1 MSEKNN
7 TKSETN
13 SKFREGLNELLK
25 QTKSFI
31 FEEAQS
37 IILFLIAL
45 LLLFLFEDETKA
57 LFYDKVLPVMNR
69 MNFGIVS
76 WSILSLLGIFH
87 LHYVW
92 QCVKNNYRIS
102 VFSFLLITLVIIL
115 LFNGLLLDYS
125 SIEIQILIF
134 FVLVAIL
141 CFWMFS
147 FINFF
152 PCQSGTE
159 TQAEEEKL
167 LSIDTPIKN
176 KDDDRLGFSEDI
188 DLLISKLPK
197 ETEQAYSVGIV
208 GSWGSGKTSYL
219 NLLEKKLN
227 KEQFIVIKF
236 NPRHSLN
243 ACTIQEDFFHELFS
257 TLKKYDSR
265 FSSSFKDY
273 LKAINIIGENK
284 FLSSFLSIHQLWNS
298 GREKQ
303 KISEAIK
310 RLGKRVVV
318 FIDDFDRLLREEV
331 IEVLKLIDGNASF
344 SNMIFFAAYDKQYL
358 NKILVSENTSETK
371 LFSDKYFSIEQSIPF
386 ISEEAL
392 WNEITKIPCMNNN
405 DPYFKELY
413 EKESILYFILN
424 QILPTLRD
432 LKRFSNLFLRFEK
445 IQNDVNFRDYFL
457 LMLIKYN
464 WENEYYRLKKK
475 QYLNPTNS
483 EWEVISEKVDI
494 NVENSHLLK
503 KILHLLFEKEEV
515 TIRKRGHIYRI
526 KSIRSIRAFEI
537 YFQERV
543 NSNLSFNTLE
553 HLLKEDACNS
563 LPIIDLWFQEGYDRD
578 ILEYLSYYEGKIMDK
593 HDLSKFL
600 SVAIYAYEKDK
611 EIKSKSEQN
620 SKSLEKTAPDQRK
633 PYTHEYTQ
641 LKPSNFECFSHHYI
655 YKISPASD
663 RLFASNEEY
672 KIWIKDELK
681 KLHIHLYCRCA
692 LDISEHALNDDHP
705 CISKRLFNLS
715 EAREIVKDSFLNL
728 IHKEPEIKTRHM
740 DLLESYIKPMEKEK
754 TELNKEMLEAVITSL
769 DNYGSEEFF
778 RKLFV
783 KIPPMYED
791 CLSFG
796 LTILSEKIFGT
807 KGDLDKFLTDRKHS
821 IKIPDKIKKFWS
833 LYKGNNYE
841 VFSLYED
848 IQYDTE
854 WHLKTACNNLEKV
867 LEIEHKFDELVKDG
881 KITLKRA
888 ESLLETIRKF
898 PVRVSKYQDVVN
910 KINQKIDELSKS

>member
-141 CFWMFS
+141 CFWIFS

-152 PCQSGTE
+152 PCQSEIG
-159 TQAEEEKL
+159 TQAEEEKF
-167 LSIDTPIKN
+167 LSIDSPIKN

-257 TLKKYDSR
+257 TLKRYDSR

-344 SNMIFFAAYDKQYL
+344 SNMIFFAAYDKQHL

-371 LFSDKYFSIEQSIPF
+371 LFSDKYFSIEQSAPF
-386 ISEEAL
+386 ATNEVLWEEIVKSCKKL
-392 WNEITKIPCMNNN
+392 KVQ
-405 DPYFKELY
+405 DPAFTRLHN
-413 EKESILYFILN
+413 KESRLYFSIN
-424 QILPTLRD
+424 RILPTLRD
-432 LKRFSNLFLRFEK
+432 VRRLSNLFLRYETIK
-445 IQNDVNFRDYFL
+445 NEINFRDYFL
-457 LMLIKYN
+457 LMLIKYRWN
-464 WENEYYRLKKK
+464 KEYLELKDKK
-475 QYLNPTNS
+475 YLRDSNDYWSIDEEKLPKDS
-483 EWEVISEKVDI
+483 EGSD
-494 NVENSHLLK
+494 LLK
-503 KILHLLFEKEEV
+503 RVLSLLFHQGPLYNGKDV
-515 TIRKRGHIYRI
+515 WLYNI
-526 KSIRSIRAFEI
+526 KAIRSMRAFEI
-537 YFQERV
+537 YFQESVSEDLCFEKLTSILEDPLKKIKEKISLWIKGGYARDV
-543 NSNLSFNTLE
+543 FN
-553 HLLKEDACNS
+553 
-563 LPIIDLWFQEGYDRD
+563 
-578 ILEYLSYYEGKIMDK
+578 ILEYNKQEFKSKDFF
-593 HDLSKFL
+593 SKFL
-600 SVAIYAYEKDK
+600 TVGIYASNTYDTQKVNLD
-611 EIKSKSEQN
+611 
-620 SKSLEKTAPDQRK
+620 TA
-633 PYTHEYTQ
+633 HEYKEGT
-641 LKPSNFECFSHHYI
+641 PNE
-655 YKISPASD
+655 
-663 RLFASNEEY
+663 SNENELGISDFFCISGYYILKMRSDVSSIFKSNDEY
-672 KIWIKDELK
+672 RECIKEVLK
-681 KLHIHLYCRCA
+681 GLDTSFYYKCA
-692 LDISEHALNDDHP
+692 IEISEKAIDDTEYVTYDALFDNAG
-705 CISKRLFNLS
+705 
-715 EAREIVKDSFLNL
+715 AREIVKDVFMRLIREKPQIEEHHMTLLRAYIKVHDRLEPLDDEMVDSIMQSLENHPSEVFFKGFYDLEEKHTGRSFTSIFKLTLLRTDIFPKSEKSDIFFETCNN
-728 IHKEPEIKTRHM
+728 IPSEIKIIWKIYRRL
-740 DLLESYIKPMEKEK
+740 DK
-754 TELNKEMLEAVITSL
+754 TI
-769 DNYGSEEFF
+769 F
-778 RKLFV
+778 
-783 KIPPMYED
+783 KI
-791 CLSFG
+791 
-796 LTILSEKIFGT
+796 
-807 KGDLDKFLTDRKHS
+807 KGDPNKSLNEILEREINNLDKVSQIEDEF
-821 IKIPDKIKKFWS
+821 DK
-833 LYKGNNYE
+833 
-841 VFSLYED
+841 
-848 IQYDTE
+848 
-854 WHLKTACNNLEKV
+854 
-867 LEIEHKFDELVKDG
+867 LVENG
-881 KITLKRA
+881 KITLEKA
-888 ESLLETIRKF
+888 NSLLESVKEN
-898 PVRVSKYQDVVN
+898 PVELSKYEEVVN
-910 KINQKIDELSKS
+910 KIKQKIEELSKS

>member
-7 TKSETN
+7 IKSETN

-31 FEEAQS
+31 FEEAQG

-76 WSILSLLGIFH
+76 WSILSLLSIFH

-141 CFWMFS
+141 CFWIFS

-188 DLLISKLPK
+188 NLLISKLPK

-219 NLLEKKLN
+219 NFLEKKLN

-243 ACTIQEDFFHELFS
+243 ACTIQEDFFHELYS
-257 TLKKYDSR
+257 TLKRYDSR

-344 SNMIFFAAYDKQYL
+344 SNMIFFAAYDKQHL

-371 LFSDKYFSIEQSIPF
+371 LFSDKYFSIEQSTPLATN
-386 ISEEAL
+386 EVL
-392 WNEITKIPCMNNN
+392 WQEIVKSCKK
-405 DPYFKELY
+405 FKAHDTAFTGLHN
-413 EKESILYFILN
+413 KESRLYFSIN
-424 QILPTLRD
+424 RILPTLRD
-432 LKRFSNLFLRFEK
+432 VKRLSNLFLRYEIIK
-445 IQNDVNFRDYFL
+445 NEINFRDYFL
-457 LMLIKYN
+457 LMLIKYRWN
-464 WENEYYRLKKK
+464 KEYLELKNKK
-475 QYLNPTNS
+475 YLRDSNDYWSIDEEKLPKDS
-483 EWEVISEKVDI
+483 EESD
-494 NVENSHLLK
+494 LLK
-503 KILHLLFEKEEV
+503 RVLSLLFDQDPLYNGKDV
-515 TIRKRGHIYRI
+515 WLYNI
-526 KSIRSIRAFEI
+526 KAIRSMRAFEI

-543 NSNLSFNTLE
+543 SEDLCFEELTSIFE
-553 HLLKEDACNS
+553 DPPKEIKEKIS
-563 LPIIDLWFQEGYDRD
+563 LWIKEGYARD
-578 ILEYLSYYEGKIMDK
+578 VFNILEYNKQEFKSKDFF
-593 HDLSKFL
+593 SKFL
-600 SVAIYAYEKDK
+600 TVGIYANKTYDNNKKGNLDKTYEYEKATPEKDHEFELNETDFSWISKYYTHKMEHSNVSSIFKSNDEYRECIK
-611 EIKSKSEQN
+611 EVL
-620 SKSLEKTAPDQRK
+620 KSLD
-633 PYTHEYTQ
+633 
-641 LKPSNFECFSHHYI
+641 I
-655 YKISPASD
+655 Y
-663 RLFASNEEY
+663 FQY
-672 KIWIKDELK
+672 K
-681 KLHIHLYCRCA
+681 CA
-692 LDISEHALNDDHP
+692 IDISENESDDTEP
-705 CISKRLFNLS
+705 WSSDVLFDNVGTSEILKGVFLRLIQ
-715 EAREIVKDSFLNL
+715 EDMQIRG
-728 IHKEPEIKTRHM
+728 PHM
-740 DLLESYIKPMEKEK
+740 DLLKAYTKKKTVGSPLDSEIIDSLVNSLEKHSSDFFFQNFYSSKQE
-754 TELNKEMLEAVITSL
+754 TSTTMIFII
-769 DNYGSEEFF
+769 D
-778 RKLFV
+778 LF
-783 KIPPMYED
+783 Y
-791 CLSFG
+791 C
-796 LTILSEKIFGT
+796 KIFSSSAKSDPDLFLINST
-807 KGDLDKFLTDRKHS
+807 KVPTPVKLLWKLYKHNDKICMFNFGIDENTKSPTEILQRECRNLDKTLEMEDEFDNL
-821 IKIPDKIKKFWS
+821 IKNGEMT
-833 LYKGNNYE
+833 L
-841 VFSLYED
+841 
-848 IQYDTE
+848 
-854 WHLKTACNNLEKV
+854 
-867 LEIEHKFDELVKDG
+867 G
-881 KITLKRA
+881 KA
-888 ESLLETIRKF
+888 ENLLETIRKF

>member
-31 FEEAQS
+31 FEEAQG

-141 CFWMFS
+141 CFWIFS

-344 SNMIFFAAYDKQYL
+344 SNMIFFAAYDKQHL

-371 LFSDKYFSIEQSIPF
+371 LFSDKYFSIEQSAPF
-386 ISEEAL
+386 ATNEVLWEEIVKSCKKL
-392 WNEITKIPCMNNN
+392 KVH
-405 DPYFKELY
+405 DPAFTELHS
-413 EKESILYFILN
+413 KESRLYFSIN
-424 QILPTLRD
+424 RILPTLRD
-432 LKRFSNLFLRFEK
+432 VRRLSNLFLRYETIK
-445 IQNDVNFRDYFL
+445 NEINFRDYFL
-457 LMLIKYN
+457 LMLIKYRWN
-464 WENEYYRLKKK
+464 KEYLELKNKK
-475 QYLNPTNS
+475 YLRDSNHYWSIDEEKLPKDS
-483 EWEVISEKVDI
+483 EES
-494 NVENSHLLK
+494 NLLK
-503 KILHLLFEKEEV
+503 RVLSLLFHQDPLYNEKDV
-515 TIRKRGHIYRI
+515 WLYNI
-526 KSIRSIRAFEI
+526 KAIRSMRAFEI
-537 YFQERV
+537 YFQESV
-543 NSNLSFNTLE
+543 SEDLCFKKLESILEDPLKKIKEKISLWIKGGYACDIFN
-553 HLLKEDACNS
+553 
-563 LPIIDLWFQEGYDRD
+563 
-578 ILEYLSYYEGKIMDK
+578 ILEYNKQEFKSKDFF
-593 HDLSKFL
+593 SKFL
-600 SVAIYAYEKDK
+600 TVGIYANKTYDNNKKGNLDKTYEYEKATPEKDHEFELNETDFFCISRYYILKMRSDVSSIFKSNDEYRECIK
-611 EIKSKSEQN
+611 EV
-620 SKSLEKTAPDQRK
+620 
-633 PYTHEYTQ
+633 
-641 LKPSNFECFSHHYI
+641 LKGLDTSFY
-655 YKISPASD
+655 YK
-663 RLFASNEEY
+663 
-672 KIWIKDELK
+672 
-681 KLHIHLYCRCA
+681 CA
-692 LDISEHALNDDHP
+692 IEISEKAIDDTEHVTYD
-705 CISKRLFNLS
+705 KLFDNAG
-715 EAREIVKDSFLNL
+715 AREIVKDVFLRL
-728 IHKEPEIKTRHM
+728 IREDMQIRGPHM
-740 DLLESYIKPMEKEK
+740 DLLRAYTKEE
-754 TELNKEMLEAVITSL
+754 TVGTPL
-769 DNYGSEEFF
+769 DNEIIDSLISSLKTHNSDFF
-778 RKLFV
+778 FQNFYSFELE
-783 KIPPMYED
+783 PPMTMRFTIDLFYCIIFSSPAKSNPD
-791 CLSFG
+791 LFLINSTKVPTPVKLLWKLYKHNDNICMFNFG
-796 LTILSEKIFGT
+796 IDENANTPIEILKRECSH
-807 KGDLDKFLTDRKHS
+807 LDKTLEVEYEFDKL
-821 IKIPDKIKKFWS
+821 IKN
-833 LYKGNNYE
+833 GE
-841 VFSLYED
+841 M
-848 IQYDTE
+848 T
-854 WHLKTACNNLEKV
+854 LEKA
-867 LEIEHKFDELVKDG
+867 EI
-881 KITLKRA
+881 
-888 ESLLETIRKF
+888 LLEMVIKY
-898 PVRVSKYQDVVN
+898 PVRVSKYKEVVN
-910 KINQKIDELSKS
+910 KIKQKIEELSKS

>member
-45 LLLFLFEDETKA
+45 LLLFLFEDEVKA
-57 LFYDKVLPVMNR
+57 LFYDKVLPVLNR

-92 QCVKNNYRIS
+92 QCVKNSYRIS

-125 SIEIQILIF
+125 SIEIRVLIF
-134 FVLVAIL
+134 LLLVAIL
-141 CFWMFS
+141 CFWIFS

-152 PCQSGTE
+152 PCQSAIG
-159 TQAEEEKL
+159 TQAEKEKF

-176 KDDDRLGFSEDI
+176 KEDDRLGFSEDI
-188 DLLISKLPK
+188 NLLISKLPK

-243 ACTIQEDFFHELFS
+243 ACTIQEDFFHELYS
-257 TLKKYDSR
+257 TLKRYDSR

-344 SNMIFFAAYDKQYL
+344 SNMIFFAAYDKQHL

-371 LFSDKYFSIEQSIPF
+371 LFSDKYFSIEQSTPLATN
-386 ISEEAL
+386 EVL
-392 WNEITKIPCMNNN
+392 WQEIVKSCKKLKVQDTAFTRLHN
-405 DPYFKELY
+405 
-413 EKESILYFILN
+413 KESRLYFSIN
-424 QILPTLRD
+424 RILPTLRD
-432 LKRFSNLFLRFEK
+432 VKRLSNLFLRYEIIK
-445 IQNDVNFRDYFL
+445 NEINFRDYFL
-457 LMLIKYN
+457 LMLIKYRWN
-464 WENEYYRLKKK
+464 KEYLELKNKK
-475 QYLNPTNS
+475 YLRDSNDYWSIDEEKLPKDS
-483 EWEVISEKVDI
+483 EESD
-494 NVENSHLLK
+494 LLK
-503 KILHLLFEKEEV
+503 RVLSLLFDQDSLYNGKDV
-515 TIRKRGHIYRI
+515 WLYNI
-526 KSIRSIRAFEI
+526 KAIRSMRAFEI

-543 NSNLSFNTLE
+543 SEDLCFEKLTGIFE
-553 HLLKEDACNS
+553 DPPKEIKEKIS
-563 LPIIDLWFQEGYDRD
+563 LWIKEGYARD
-578 ILEYLSYYEGKIMDK
+578 VFNILEYNKQEFKSKDFF
-593 HDLSKFL
+593 SKFL
-600 SVAIYAYEKDK
+600 TVGIYANKTYDNNKKGNLDKTYEYEKATPEKDHEFELNETDFFCISRYYILKMGSDVSSIFKSNDEYRECIK
-611 EIKSKSEQN
+611 EV
-620 SKSLEKTAPDQRK
+620 
-633 PYTHEYTQ
+633 
-641 LKPSNFECFSHHYI
+641 LKGLDTSFY
-655 YKISPASD
+655 YK
-663 RLFASNEEY
+663 
-672 KIWIKDELK
+672 
-681 KLHIHLYCRCA
+681 CA
-692 LDISEHALNDDHP
+692 IEISEKAIDDTEHVTYD
-705 CISKRLFNLS
+705 KLFDNAG
-715 EAREIVKDSFLNL
+715 AREIVKDVFLRL
-728 IHKEPEIKTRHM
+728 IREDMQISGPHM
-740 DLLESYIKPMEKEK
+740 DLLRAYTKEE
-754 TELNKEMLEAVITSL
+754 TVGTPL
-769 DNYGSEEFF
+769 DNEIIDSLISSLKTHDSDFF
-778 RKLFV
+778 FQNFYSFKLESPRTMIFTIDLFYCIIFSSPAKSNPDLFLINSTKVPTPV
-783 KIPPMYED
+783 KLLWKLYKHNNKNYMFDFRVDENTK
-791 CLSFG
+791 S
-796 LTILSEKIFGT
+796 TTEILQRECRN
-807 KGDLDKFLTDRKHS
+807 LDKTLEMESEFDNL
-821 IKIPDKIKKFWS
+821 IKN
-833 LYKGNNYE
+833 GE
-841 VFSLYED
+841 M
-848 IQYDTE
+848 T
-854 WHLKTACNNLEKV
+854 LEK
-867 LEIEHKFDELVKDG
+867 
-881 KITLKRA
+881 A
-888 ESLLETIRKF
+888 ENLLETIRKF
-898 PVRVSKYQDVVN
+898 PVRVSKYLDVVN
-910 KINQKIDELSKS
+910 KIKQKIDELSKS

>member
-57 LFYDKVLPVMNR
+57 LFYDKVLPVLNR

-92 QCVKNNYRIS
+92 QCVKNSYRIS

-125 SIEIQILIF
+125 SIEIRVLIF
-134 FVLVAIL
+134 LLLVAIL
-141 CFWMFS
+141 CFWIFS

-152 PCQSGTE
+152 PCQSAIG
-159 TQAEEEKL
+159 TQAEKEKF

-176 KDDDRLGFSEDI
+176 KEDDRLGFSEDI
-188 DLLISKLPK
+188 NLLISKLPK

-344 SNMIFFAAYDKQYL
+344 SNMIFFAAYDKQHL

-371 LFSDKYFSIEQSIPF
+371 LFSDKYFSIEQSVPSLSNEF
-386 ISEEAL
+386 L
-392 WNEITKIPCMNNN
+392 WERLKKILPENHSKDIKFNRLSA
-405 DPYFKELY
+405 PSSELY
-413 EKESILYFILN
+413 FELDK
-424 QILPTLRD
+424 ILPTLRD
-432 LKRFSNLFLRFEK
+432 LKRFSNSFKTRYETIKDEILFG
-445 IQNDVNFRDYFL
+445 DYFL
-457 LMLIKYN
+457 LQIVRYCWEKEYFNIKRKDYLYFEDGFWRVNDPAISEIKKNTPLFAKVLSLLFLTKEYKEKNRTIANDRVYNTYFYETFSEKFFLILLNTTLEGTSDFKEIIDSWIDRGYGNSILNSLRTIEQNIKTKEVFSRLLFVLIYLQNKLRYCNNSNLTSEINRILSEYYKTTPPKEIYTLLFNENRIEYKSFIKEKIKTLDSTAYVKCAMGIFEDLNEKPLSNYENMSSIPLIESNSIFSREEAHEIMKDAFLELIKVDPEIGVLHTELLNVYTGN
-464 WENEYYRLKKK
+464 DTDNPKPLDGEMLKVVIETLD
-475 QYLNPTNS
+475 QYESSDFFNNLYEISDQEFTLNPFFELIFENKEALGSFLMSRKYIPDHIKYFWRLYSSNNYKDLILST
-483 EWEVISEKVDI
+483 ELLYLPEKKVLERAYED
-494 NVENSHLLK
+494 LK
-503 KILHLLFEKEEV
+503 KIEE
-515 TIRKRGHIYRI
+515 IE
-526 KSIRSIRAFEI
+526 S
-537 YFQERV
+537 Q
-543 NSNLSFNTLE
+543 L
-553 HLLKEDACNS
+553 D
-563 LPIIDLWFQEGYDRD
+563 D
-578 ILEYLSYYEGKIMDK
+578 
-593 HDLSKFL
+593 
-600 SVAIYAYEKDK
+600 
-611 EIKSKSEQN
+611 
-620 SKSLEKTAPDQRK
+620 LEKTASLNRTSVQKLIEDLSSIK
-633 PYTHEYTQ
+633 
-641 LKPSNFECFSHHYI
+641 L
-655 YKISPASD
+655 KISKHSEVFTK
-663 RLFASNEEY
+663 LNE
-672 KIWIKDELK
+672 
-681 KLHIHLYCRCA
+681 
-692 LDISEHALNDDHP
+692 
-705 CISKRLFNLS
+705 KR
-715 EAREIVKDSFLNL
+715 
-728 IHKEPEIKTRHM
+728 
-740 DLLESYIKPMEKEK
+740 
-754 TELNKEMLEAVITSL
+754 
-769 DNYGSEEFF
+769 
-778 RKLFV
+778 RKL
-783 KIPPMYED
+783 
-791 CLSFG
+791 LNRGSW
-796 LTILSEKIFGT
+796 L
-807 KGDLDKFLTDRKHS
+807 
-821 IKIPDKIKKFWS
+821 
-833 LYKGNNYE
+833 
-841 VFSLYED
+841 
-848 IQYDTE
+848 
-854 WHLKTACNNLEKV
+854 
-867 LEIEHKFDELVKDG
+867 
-881 KITLKRA
+881 
-888 ESLLETIRKF
+888 
-898 PVRVSKYQDVVN
+898 
-910 KINQKIDELSKS
+910 